1 METINVK
8 FATII
13 HPSVIYSKSVF
24 IETGC
29 VIQAGSILT
38 VDVKIGSHV
47 HINIDSTVGHDS
59 VLEDFVTV
67 NPGVHI
73 NGKSFVGSGTNIGT
87 GVVMKQGI
95 KIGKNVIVGAGS
107 VLIKDIPDNSLCVGV
122 PGKIKKSN

>member
-1 METINVK
+1 M
-8 FATII
+8 
-13 HPSVIYSKSVF
+13 
-24 IETGC
+24 
-29 VIQAGSILT
+29 
-38 VDVKIGSHV
+38 DVKIGSHV

-87 GVVMKQGI
+87 GAVMKQGI

-122 PGKIKKSN
+122 PGQIKKSTDENHKYD